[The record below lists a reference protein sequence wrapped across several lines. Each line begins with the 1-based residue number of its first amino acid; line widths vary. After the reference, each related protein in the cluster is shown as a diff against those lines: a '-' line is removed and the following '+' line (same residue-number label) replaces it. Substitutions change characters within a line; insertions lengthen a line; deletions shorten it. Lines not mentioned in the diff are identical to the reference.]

1 MSAVAIILIAI
12 LLTVAI
18 SAVGIC
24 IISKLRNHHRKQT
37 LMEHAQY
44 DCIITVPPVPPVPP
58 HIILRTKAGLC
69 DTVDTRSSTNQ
80 KTKTNVEPSEVACSA
95 AAADS
100 PASDGFGNGVGENR
114 DPGERDNIDAEI
126 NELQEVKF
134 NENQTK
140 ERQADRSCIEV
151 KGPGEIEN
159 SSTVTRVQ
167 IQENS
172 SYQSS
177 TNVLAIN
184 PAYGTNIANAP

>member
-12 LLTVAI
+12 LLTIAI

-24 IISKLRNHHRKQT
+24 IISKLRNCHHKQA

-44 DCIITVPPVPPVPP
+44 DCIITVPVPPR
-58 HIILRTKAGLC
+58 IIPRTKAGLC

-114 DPGERDNIDAEI
+114 DPGERDNIDA
-126 NELQEVKF
+126 
-134 NENQTK
+134 
-140 ERQADRSCIEV
+140 DSC
-151 KGPGEIEN
+151 
-159 SSTVTRVQ
+159 S
-167 IQENS
+167 
-172 SYQSS
+172 
-177 TNVLAIN
+177 
-184 PAYGTNIANAP
+184 

>member
-1 MSAVAIILIAI
+1 MMVVAITLIGI
-12 LLTVAI
+12 TLMVAI

-44 DCIITVPPVPPVPP
+44 DCIITVPPVPP

-80 KTKTNVEPSEVACSA
+80 KPNVEPSEVACSA
-95 AAADS
+95 AAANS

-114 DPGERDNIDAEI
+114 DPGERDNTDAEI

-151 KGPGEIEN
+151 KVPDEIEN

-167 IQENS
+167 MQENS